1 MGHIVAL
8 FRLFR
13 LLADQIPQIPL
24 PHRRFPVLP
33 GMIAF
38 PHHPAFEPPAIPA
51 VKSFADFRAFSQAG
65 RDLAHWHLNYETVA
79 CHPGVAVACGKEEGP
94 YCPSSAGEEATVRS
108 PLLTPGAFRVTKMKF
123 DKSVNDK
130 GTVIYNEF
138 ITLRNI
144 PLPTAV

>member
-1 MGHIVAL
+1 M
-8 FRLFR
+8 
-13 LLADQIPQIPL
+13 
-24 PHRRFPVLP
+24 
-33 GMIAF
+33 
-38 PHHPAFEPPAIPA
+38 
-51 VKSFADFRAFSQAG
+51 KSFADFRAFSQAG
-65 RDLAHWHLNYETVA
+65 RDLTRWHLNYETVA
-79 CHPGVAVACGKEEGP
+79 CHPGVAVASGKEEGP